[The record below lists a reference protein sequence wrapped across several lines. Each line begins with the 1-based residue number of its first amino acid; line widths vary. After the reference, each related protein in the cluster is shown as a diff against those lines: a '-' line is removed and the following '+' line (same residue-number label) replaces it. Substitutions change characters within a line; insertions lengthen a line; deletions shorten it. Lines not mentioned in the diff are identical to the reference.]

1 MNTQDTLN
9 IFLIA
14 GIVVISACV
23 VYISYYFVQALKSV
37 TNLSDDLD
45 EIALNVKNKV
55 AIKALAAV
63 PALLVSLV
71 GKIIRKKRG

>member
-9 IFLIA
+9 IFLIL
-14 GIVVISACV
+14 GIMVISTCA

-45 EIALNVKNKV
+45 EIALNIKNKLGLKV
-55 AIKALAAV
+55 LAAV